1 MNQHSPAAHDSSPII
16 DPQTLIENPHMNF
29 AALRVHY
36 PVIRLGERHFMALRA
51 NDVLPMFTDPRTRQ
65 IEGKDYVR
73 LNQIPKGVTARLV
86 SDFFLFSNED
96 EHRTKRG
103 LFARTFAFGA
113 MREATARI
121 RATADRIVAELPRGE
136 SFDFVERMAARIPSE
151 MIAAI
156 LGLPAGEAEYFVPRV
171 NVLARSVA
179 PVYPHARHR
188 EIETAA
194 ADLFSYVEGH
204 LRSRLEM
211 PGDDLLSTLV
221 TDWNANPV
229 ISFESLVHQVLG
241 IIVGGSDTT
250 RAGFAMMIALLL
262 RHRDQW
268 EALRA
273 DPTLLI
279 PGAVNEALRYDPPV
293 GSIARFT
300 REEVEIG
307 GARLPA
313 GVMLRL
319 STMSAMRDRDLYARP
334 DQFDITRT
342 DHPRLHTVFGF
353 GPHRC
358 LGEMLARL
366 EMQEGL
372 AALLAAA
379 PDIRLETSPR
389 LLGFGGIREITR
401 MQVRIR

>member
-1 MNQHSPAAHDSSPII
+1 MNQYSVADHELSPMI
-16 DPQTLIENPHMNF
+16 DPQTLIENPHMNL
-29 AALRVHY
+29 AALRVHH
-36 PVIRLGERHFMALRA
+36 PVIRLGERHYMALRA
-51 NDVLPMFTDPRTRQ
+51 KDVVPMFTDPRTRQ

-73 LNQIPKGVTARLV
+73 LTQIPKGVTERLV

-96 EHRTKRG
+96 IHRTKRG
-103 LFARTFAFGA
+103 LFAKTFAFGA
-113 MREATARI
+113 MSEQTARI

-136 SFDFVERMAARIPSE
+136 SFDFVECMAAQIPAE

-156 LGLPAGEAEYFVPRV
+156 LGLPEGEAEYFVPRV

-179 PVYPHARHR
+179 PIYPHTRHR
-188 EIETAA
+188 EIEAAA

-211 PGDDLLSTLV
+211 PGKDLLSSLA
-221 TDWNANPV
+221 TDWNENPL
-229 ISFESLVHQVLG
+229 ISYESLVHQVLG
-241 IIVGGSDTT
+241 IIVGGTDTT
-250 RAGFAMMIALLL
+250 RAGFAMMVALLL

-268 EALRA
+268 EALRD
-273 DPTLLI
+273 DPALI

-293 GSIARFT
+293 GSITRFT
-300 REEVEIG
+300 REDVEIG
-307 GARLPA
+307 GIRVPA

-319 STMSAMRDRDLYARP
+319 SMMSAMRDRDLYVRP
-334 DQFDITRT
+334 DQFDIRRS
-342 DHPRLHTVFGF
+342 DHPRLHTVFGL

>member
-1 MNQHSPAAHDSSPII
+1 MNLHSPASHEMSPII

-36 PVIRLGERHFMALRA
+36 PVIRLGERHYMALRA
-51 NDVLPMFTDPRTRQ
+51 NDVIPMFTDTRTRQ
-65 IEGKDYVR
+65 IEGSDYVR
-73 LNQIPKGVTARLV
+73 LNQIPAGVTARLV

-96 EHRTKRG
+96 VHRTKRG
-103 LFARTFAFGA
+103 LFARAFAFGA
-113 MREATARI
+113 IREAAGRI
-121 RATADRIVAELPRGE
+121 RAAADRLVAELPRGE
-136 SFDFVERMAARIPSE
+136 SFDFVERLAARIPAE
-151 MIAAI
+151 MIASI
-156 LGLPAGEAEYFVPRV
+156 LGLPATDADYFVPRV

-188 EIETAA
+188 EIEAA
-194 ADLFSYVEGH
+194 ATDLFAYVEGH
-204 LRSRLEM
+204 LRTRLEM
-211 PGDDLLSTLV
+211 PGDDLLSTLAA
-221 TDWNANPV
+221 DWNANPV

-250 RAGFAMMIALLL
+250 RAGFAMMVALLL
-262 RHRDQW
+262 TRRDQW
-268 EALRA
+268 EALRD
-273 DPTLLI
+273 DPALI

-300 REEVEIG
+300 RQEVEIG

-319 STMSAMRDRDLYARP
+319 STMSAMRDPDLYADP
-334 DQFDITRT
+334 DRFDITRT
-342 DHPRLHTVFGF
+342 DHPRVHTVFGL

-372 AALLAAA
+372 AALVAAA

-389 LLGFGGIREITR
+389 LLGFGGIREITP
-401 MQVRIR
+401 MKIRIN